1 MKSGQPE
8 VLTTWNTF
16 YASTYWNMRLSVA
29 GALMDEHAQSNILL
43 RDRTRNLAVVG
54 RQPHPN
60 PTRPTCLLGS
70 LVVGSRRP
78 PSVWFE
84 APLSPLPF
92 EGALATCVF
101 LCSF

>member
-1 MKSGQPE
+1 M
-8 VLTTWNTF
+8 LTTWNTF

-29 GALMDEHAQSNILL
+29 GA
-43 RDRTRNLAVVG
+43 VG
-54 RQPHPN
+54 RACSERHSTAIGPVTLLWWAGN
-60 PTRPTCLLGS
+60 PTPTPITRPARLLGA

-92 EGALATCVF
+92 EDFLATFVF